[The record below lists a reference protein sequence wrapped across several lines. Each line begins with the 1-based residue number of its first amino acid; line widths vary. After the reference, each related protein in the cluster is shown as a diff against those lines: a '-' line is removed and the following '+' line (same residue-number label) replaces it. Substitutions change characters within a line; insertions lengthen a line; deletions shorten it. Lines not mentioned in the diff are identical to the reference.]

1 MSDAGATWTDE
12 RVELLKKLWAEGLS
26 ASRIANEIGG
36 VSRNAVI
43 GKVHRLGL
51 SGRAKEKGSSVP
63 RPRKPASA
71 PAAAPVAA
79 TAARKPAVVR
89 PAFPRPAARPV
100 SVAGPARGIPIEE
113 FDGVD
118 GRAFDPTVL
127 PECERVTI
135 MELRDSMCR
144 WPLGDPVTPEF
155 RFCGSD
161 AVLGLPYCPYHCS
174 IAYQPAQERRH
185 RKTGTG

>member
-1 MSDAGATWTDE
+1 MTDAGATWTDE

-63 RPRKPASA
+63 RPRKPATASAAA
-71 PAAAPVAA
+71 PAAVV
-79 TAARKPAVVR
+79 RKPAVVR
-89 PAFPRPAARPV
+89 PSFPRPAARPV
-100 SVAGPARGIPIEE
+100 SVAGPARNIPIEE

-118 GRAFDPTVL
+118 GRAFDAMAL

-155 RFCGSD
+155 RFCGGD

-174 IAYQPAQERRH
+174 IAYQPAQERRRD
-185 RKTGTG
+185 RKTAIG